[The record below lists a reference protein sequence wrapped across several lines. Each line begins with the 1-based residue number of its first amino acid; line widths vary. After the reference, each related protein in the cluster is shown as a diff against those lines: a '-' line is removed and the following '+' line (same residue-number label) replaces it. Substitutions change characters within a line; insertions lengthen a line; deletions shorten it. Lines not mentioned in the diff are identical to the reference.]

1 MHRKLN
7 RRITALAG
15 ISCLGLAVPTSAS
28 AQTRPAADS
37 VEPPSLP
44 IGRDALVRVEDR
56 PDERIVE
63 YVIGPVRLDSG
74 GAQLRIPIQM
84 STIPIA
90 GWFHGFVVSM
100 RDADGNRIPIETLSH
115 VSFIDP
121 DHREL
126 FSPVARRVMAAGPL
140 STHQRLPGLV
150 GYPVQPA
157 DRVLIAATFA
167 NRTGSDVPA
176 VYLHVAFDY
185 SLEGE
190 KLIEPRNVYP
200 FHLDVMGYAGASR
213 FVVPPGRSRRAWQ
226 GSPAVAGRILAL
238 GGHVHDYATELRL
251 VDVTDGTELWKVQPS
266 LDRAGGVEDV
276 PRREMWW
283 RLGKQVDPHHVY
295 RIEVAYDN
303 PLDVDAPTGGTG
315 VIGGVI
321 LVEKGIAWPRLD
333 RTDPSYAAD
342 LERTLDVSGRSD
354 AERLAP

>member
-1 MHRKLN
+1 
-7 RRITALAG
+7 
-15 ISCLGLAVPTSAS
+15 
-28 AQTRPAADS
+28 
-37 VEPPSLP
+37 
-44 IGRDALVRVEDR
+44 VEDR
-56 PDERIVE
+56 PDARIVE

-74 GAQLRIPIQM
+74 ATHLRIPVQM
-84 STIPIA
+84 SRVPIA

-100 RDADGNRIPIETLSH
+100 RDADGNRIPIETLNY
-115 VSFIDP
+115 VNFIDP
-121 DHREL
+121 DQREL

-157 DRVLIAATFA
+157 DRILIAAKFA
-167 NRTGSDVPA
+167 NPTGADIPQA
-176 VYLHVAFDY
+176 YLHVAFDY

-200 FHLDVMGYAGASR
+200 FHLDVMGYSGVTR

-226 GSPAVAGRILAL
+226 GSPAVPGRILAL

-251 VDVTDGTELWKVQPS
+251 LDVTDGTELWRVEPS
-266 LDRAGGVEDV
+266 LDRDGRVEDV

-283 RLGKQVDPHHVY
+283 RLGKQVYPDHVY

-315 VIGGVI
+315 EIGGVI
-321 LVEKGIAWPRLD
+321 MVEKGVAWPRLES
-333 RTDPSYAAD
+333 TNPLYAAD
-342 LERTLDVSGRSD
+342 LERTLAAPDRSD
-354 AERLAP
+354 ADRLAP